1 MSIKMKTIVATV
13 AIVIVAA
20 IVIAW
25 LSISYSSKSLLASE
39 KGKLIV
45 ARDNRTI
52 TLHQYFNQLDR
63 VLYALSQNNDIV
75 SAVTSFSTAFY
86 EIADTATERMELLQK
101 AYIELNPNPP
111 GQKNKLVTIRSID
124 GIPDDLV
131 SKLYSY
137 DDYHSYYHPILEK
150 LREAN
155 KFYDIFLIDTDGNV
169 VYTAYKEKD
178 FATNLVDG
186 PWKDSNLA
194 KLYKLLK
201 TATTGVHYVDFAK
214 YAPSG
219 GIPAAFAGIALA
231 DEYGQVVGF
240 LAVQIN
246 IDDINSIMT
255 NTAGMGDTGQ
265 TYIVGPDGYLRSATR
280 FDKDAILKQKI
291 KMDALDEIF
300 KNHATGVEE
309 DIDYRGHKVLVAYM
323 PFEHHEIKWGI
334 IAQKDMSEILA
345 PVGNLRNAIIIATV
359 IVLVIAA
366 LMSAV
371 FVSKMLAPLGTL
383 QKKILQ
389 FASGD
394 LTVDFTDY
402 KANDEVGQIYRAMD
416 HAEKSFRNL
425 IGDVHESA
433 NKLAH
438 KAEDLAAISE
448 ETMASTEEVAAQ
460 AEDVKTVTNE
470 SMEGVVA
477 VEDGITQVAAAAAS
491 VADAATNLATQAE
504 GVANGAEEGQK
515 MIEEVITAVAGIK
528 DATHLE
534 SQKIAELV
542 EAASNIGQIVKTIS
556 DIAEQTNLLALN
568 AAIEAARAGEA
579 GRGFAVVADEI
590 RKLAEQSKEATE
602 NIAQMLRHIQMSTK
616 DVEKTTAEVVEA
628 VDKTAQL
635 ATNVGEKF
643 VHIVDMIRDMSA
655 MIENT
660 AAAAQ
665 EQSAA
670 AREITESVTT
680 VRQSLERVKMSVENI
695 ADAIRQ
701 QAQSAELV
709 ARSGEEL
716 TQIVAALNDKIKAFK
731 L

>member
-1 MSIKMKTIVATV
+1 MSIRMKTIIATV
-13 AIVIVAA
+13 AIVVVAA
-20 IVIAW
+20 IIIAW
-25 LSISYSSKSLLASE
+25 LSVSYSSKSLLDSE
-39 KGKLIV
+39 RDKLVV
-45 ARDNRTI
+45 ARDNRAV
-52 TLHQYFNQLDR
+52 TLHEYFNQLDR

-75 SAVTSFSTAFY
+75 SAVSSFSTAFY
-86 EIADTATERMELLQK
+86 EVSDEPEERMELLQK
-101 AYIELNPNPP
+101 AYIELNPN
-111 GQKNKLVTIRSID
+111 GQKNKLVTIRSIE

-131 SKLYSY
+131 STLFSY

-155 KFYDIFLIDTDGNV
+155 EFADVILIDVDGNV
-169 VYTAYKEKD
+169 VYTALKERD
-178 FATNLVDG
+178 FATNLVNG

-194 KLYKLLK
+194 NLYKLLK

-214 YAPSG
+214 YGPSDG
-219 GIPAAFAGIALA
+219 KPAAFAGITLKNEY
-231 DEYGQVVGF
+231 DEVVGF

-246 IDDINSIMT
+246 VNDINAIMT
-255 NTAGMGDTGQ
+255 DTAGMGDTGQ
-265 TYIVGPDGYLRSATR
+265 TYIIGPDGYLRSDTR
-280 FDKDAILKQKI
+280 FDKDAILNKQI
-291 KMDALDEIF
+291 KMRALEAIF

-309 DIDYRGHKVLVAYM
+309 DTDYRGHKVLVAYM
-323 PFEHHEIKWGI
+323 PFEHHEINWGI
-334 IAQKDMSEILA
+334 VAQKDKSEMLA
-345 PVGNLRNAIIIATV
+345 PIGSLRNAIIIATL
-359 IVLVIAA
+359 IVLIIAA
-366 LMSAV
+366 LMSAG
-371 FVSKMLAPLGTL
+371 FVSKMLAPLGAL
-383 QKKILQ
+383 QEKILQ

-394 LTVDFTDY
+394 LTVDFTGY
-402 KANDEVGQIYRAMD
+402 KANDEVGNIYRAMD
-416 HAEKSFRNL
+416 HAEQSFRNL
-425 IGDVHESA
+425 IGNLHESA
-433 NKLAH
+433 NKLSH

-460 AEDVKTVTNE
+460 AEDVKTITNE
-470 SMEGVVA
+470 SMDGIVA

-515 MIEEVITAVAGIK
+515 MVEEVITAVAGIK

-542 EAASNIGQIVKTIS
+542 EAAGNIGQIVKTIS

-590 RKLAEQSKEATE
+590 RKLAEQSKEATD

-635 ATNVGEKF
+635 ATSAGEKF

-660 AAAAQ
+660 AAAAEQ
-665 EQSAA
+665 QSAA
-670 AREITESVTT
+670 AREITESVST
-680 VRQSLERVKMSVENI
+680 VRQSLESVKVNVENI
-695 ADAIRQ
+695 AEAIRQ

-716 TQIVAALNDKIKAFK
+716 TEIVAAVNDKIKAFK